1 MNTSI
6 SLALLNA
13 AAYASS
19 LGPSGGK
26 EFLAFVATNN
36 KDYGTTQELE
46 SRIRTYNEN
55 SATVEKLNRDN
66 VGVSFEAN
74 YTSDLTEKEFKERL
88 GVDSS

>member
-1 MNTSI
+1 MNTYI

-19 LGPSGGK
+19 LGPTSGK

-36 KDYGTTQELE
+36 KEYHTTEELE
-46 SRIRTYNEN
+46 LRIRTYNEN
-55 SATVEKLNRDN
+55 GATVEKLNRDN

-74 YTSDLTEKEFKERL
+74 YTSDMTEDEFKKRL
-88 GVDSS
+88 GVNSS